1 MSNSSLVQIP
11 DTWRSS
17 SGLAA
22 LASLGIHGLLFAL
35 LPFVSLDSPAEQL
48 PENVPVV
55 ALTPEEQSRL
65 PQGIP
70 PINQATI
77 PSTGIT
83 QGDLPPLP
91 SSGQV
96 FQSDNLPPLPPTPS
110 FLPPPPPI
118 NTPTY
123 QYPIS
128 NSLPPS
134 QIPTVPVPLPPPPQ
148 NSSSISQ
155 YPIEQLPQPQQ
166 NQNTK
171 SQQTPLP
178 PNPPVKSNLPSTT
191 GLKPGDFSPP
201 NTNQSQNQVAINN
214 SNSQQTQRLA
224 PSTVPERTKQEL
236 VARRNAIS
244 AQRSSNKSENQ
255 DSQRLAAALKRRQQL
270 SSTTPDTNQRLA
282 AVLQRRQQASSTTP
296 DPNQRLAAV
305 LQRRQ
310 QQPNAASGGGISRAT
325 RQTIAQ
331 VDAFKQQQERTLQ
344 DFPNIVLKPPIRQT
358 IKTCNKQLDGDIAIL
373 AAVVS
378 PAGKIISGPDLLS
391 KNSSPSVQRAAK
403 RFVNSYQF
411 AKSDNRVNQSFSL
424 KFTYDAKSCPV
435 TKK

>member
-1 MSNSSLVQIP
+1 MSNSSLIQTLP
-11 DTWRSS
+11 DAWRSS

-22 LASLGIHGLLFAL
+22 LASLGVHGLLFVL
-35 LPFVSLDSPAEQL
+35 SPFVSLNSPPEQL

-70 PINQATI
+70 PTNQATI

-96 FQSDNLPPLPPTPS
+96 YQTDNLPPLPPTPS

-128 NSLPPS
+128 SSLPPS

-155 YPIEQLPQPQQ
+155 YPIAQLPQPQP

-171 SQQTPLP
+171 PDQSPLP
-178 PNPPVKSNLPSTT
+178 PNPPLKSNLPSTT
-191 GLKPGDFSPP
+191 GLKPGATFSPP
-201 NTNQSQNQVAINN
+201 NTNQTQKQVAINN
-214 SNSQQTQRLA
+214 SSSQPTGRLA
-224 PSTVPERTKQEL
+224 PSALPERTKQEL
-236 VARRNAIS
+236 IARRNAMS
-244 AQRSSNKSENQ
+244 AQRRSNQSQNQ
-255 DSQRLAAALKRRQQL
+255 DSQRLAALLQRRQQQN
-270 SSTTPDTNQRLA
+270 SNQRLA
-282 AVLQRRQQASSTTP
+282 AALQRRQQASSTTP
-296 DPNQRLAAV
+296 DTNQRLTAA

-310 QQPNAASGGGISRAT
+310 QQTNAGSTQPQLSRAT
-325 RQTIAQ
+325 TQTIAQ
-331 VDAFKQQQERTLQ
+331 VNAFEQQQERTLQ
-344 DFPNIVLKPPIRQT
+344 DFPTAVLKPPIRQT
-358 IKTCNKQLDGDIAIL
+358 IKTCNRQLDGDTAIL
-373 AAVVS
+373 AAVVN
-378 PAGKIISGPDLLS
+378 PAGKISRLDWLS
-391 KNSSPSVQRAAK
+391 KNSFPVQRAAK
-403 RFVNSYQF
+403 RFVNSYEF
-411 AKSDNRVNQSFSL
+411 AKSDNPVNQSFNL